1 MDLWENL
8 NYIMNGFSIESGV
21 ESLDGLLNRGGF
33 SSMLS
38 LVGIMLI
45 LGMLSGQF
53 SESHV
58 LTVLVNKLS
67 KKLNTPGDDPG
78 RRMAVKPYH
87 LCDRR
92 PVCCSYDPGSSI

>member
-1 MDLWENL
+1 MENL
-8 NYIMNGFSIESGV
+8 NYIMNGFSIESGM

-45 LGMLSGQF
+45 LGMLSGLF

-58 LTVLVNKLS
+58 LTVLGNKLS
-67 KKLNTPGDDPG
+67 KKLNTPGTILAG
-78 RRMAVKPYH
+78 KPYH